1 MPGEDNRRKFRL
13 YVDESGDHSFR
24 AMAGAE
30 WRKRYLC
37 LFGCI
42 FETRYYEPTF
52 CAAIIQFKRTHFG
65 GDPDDRVILHR
76 EDIVQKRPPFDCLQ
90 DEERQNAFNSDLLAL
105 IKKTQFTAIAVVI
118 DKYTSQS
125 KNFGPLPFDPYHV
138 ALLAMMERYCGLL
151 QFLKACGDVLAEGR
165 GGNEDKQL
173 KAAFRTVYN
182 AGTRFHE
189 PKFFQNV
196 LTSKEL
202 KIKPKAH
209 DIAGLQLA
217 DMLAHPVK
225 QHILSERGI
234 APAPFGFSASMANL
248 VGNKYNR
255 RYANDQ
261 IDGYGKIVL

>member
-1 MPGEDNRRKFRL
+1 MPAPDNRRRFRL

-37 LFGCI
+37 LFGCV
-42 FETRYYEPTF
+42 FETRHYEPRF
-52 CAAIIQFKRTHFG
+52 CTAIENFKKKHFG
-65 GDPDDRVILHR
+65 EDPDERVILHR
-76 EDIVQKRPPFDCLQ
+76 EDIVQRRPPFDCLQ
-90 DEERQNAFNSDLLAL
+90 DEQRQNAFNADLLVL
-105 IKKTQFTAIAVVI
+105 IRQTWFTAVAVVI
-118 DKYTSQS
+118 DKYTSQN
-125 KNFGPLPFDPYHV
+125 KNFAALPFDPYHV

-151 QFLKACGDVLAEGR
+151 QFINACGDVLAESR

-173 KAAFRTVYN
+173 KAAFRTVFN
-182 AGTRFHE
+182 AGTRYHE
-189 PKFFQNV
+189 PKFFQSV

-217 DMLAHPVK
+217 DMLAHPAK
-225 QHILSERGI
+225 QQILAERGI
-234 APAPFGFSASMANL
+234 APAPFGFAASIANL
-248 VGNKYNR
+248 IENKYNR

-261 IDGYGKIVL
+261 VNGYGKIFL

>member
-1 MPGEDNRRKFRL
+1 VTAPLAKPRMRL
-13 YVDESGDHSFR
+13 YVDESGDHTFR
-24 AMAGAE
+24 AISGAE

-37 LFGCI
+37 LLGCV
-42 FETRYYEPTF
+42 FEGGAYERTF
-52 CAAIIQFKRTHFG
+52 CKAMQEFKAKHFG
-65 GDPDDRVILHR
+65 EDPDERVILHR

-90 DEERQNAFNSDLLAL
+90 EETKQNAFNADLLAL
-105 IKKTQFTAIAVVI
+105 IKQTSFLVIAVVI
-118 DKYTSQS
+118 DKYTSQGKRYS
-125 KNFGPLPFDPYHV
+125 SLPFDPYHV

-151 QFLKACGDVLAEGR
+151 QFRRHVGDVLAEGR

-189 PKFFQNV
+189 PKFFQDT

-209 DIAGLQLA
+209 DIPGLQLA

-225 QHILSERGI
+225 QQILAERGI
-234 APAPFGFSASMANL
+234 APAPFGFAGSVATL
-248 VGNKYNR
+248 VENKYNR

-261 IDGYGKIVL
+261 IGGYGKIIL